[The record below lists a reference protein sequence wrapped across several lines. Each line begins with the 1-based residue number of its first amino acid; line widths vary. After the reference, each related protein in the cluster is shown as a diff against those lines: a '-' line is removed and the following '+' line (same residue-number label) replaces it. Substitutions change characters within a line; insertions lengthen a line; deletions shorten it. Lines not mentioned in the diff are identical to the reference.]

1 MLAFHLHKLEAC
13 TEALV
18 QYCLERI
25 ASYAVVFIS
34 VHVVEW

>member
-1 MLAFHLHKLEAC
+1 MLVLHLHKLEAC

-18 QYCLERI
+18 QYCLERV
-25 ASYAVVFIS
+25 ASCAVVFLS